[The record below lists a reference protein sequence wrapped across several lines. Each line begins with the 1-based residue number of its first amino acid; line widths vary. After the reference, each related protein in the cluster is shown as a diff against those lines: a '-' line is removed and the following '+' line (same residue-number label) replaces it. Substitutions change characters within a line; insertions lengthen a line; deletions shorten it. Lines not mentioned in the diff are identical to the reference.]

1 MRVLAIGDIVGKPGR
16 EAVAQLLPALVDR
29 ERLDLVIANAENA
42 AGGVGLTN
50 DTARELL
57 ALPIDVLTSGNHIWK
72 HKEIIPLLDKEP
84 RLLRPLNYPDGTP
97 GHGTLLCHTA
107 SGTPVGVVNVIGRTF
122 MDAVDCPFAAAR
134 RAVEELRRQARVVV
148 VELHAEATSEKR
160 ALGWYLDGQASAV
173 YGTHTHVPTAD
184 EEVLPQGT
192 AYLTD
197 LGMTGPYASVI
208 GVRQEE
214 AVQRFLTMRPTSF
227 GVARDD
233 VRLCGAIFDID
244 EESGRARN
252 VRRVCERLAPESA
265 PAIR

>member
-16 EAVAQLLPALVDR
+16 QAAVTLLPPLVAR
-29 ERLDLVIANAENA
+29 ERVDLVIANAENA

-50 DTARELL
+50 ETARELL

-72 HKEIIPLLDKEP
+72 HKEILPLLDREP
-84 RLLRPLNYPDGTP
+84 RLLRPLNYPHGTP
-97 GHGTLLCHTA
+97 GHGTVICNSA
-107 SGTPVGVVNVIGRTF
+107 AGVPVGVVNVIGRTF
-122 MDAVDCPFAAAR
+122 MDPVDCPFVAAR
-134 RAVEELRRQARVVV
+134 RAVEELRQQARVVL

-184 EEVLPQGT
+184 EELLPGGT
-192 AYLTD
+192 AYVTD

-214 AVQRFLTMRPTSF
+214 AIRRFLTMRPAAF
-227 GVARDD
+227 GVARGD

-244 EESGRARN
+244 EESGRARD
-252 VRRVCERLAPESA
+252 VRRVCERLPPEEA
-265 PAIR
+265 TAA